1 MVEVLE
7 EDESRVRWSHDNGK
21 TWKYADIDELIE
33 AYEKEREQA
42 RETERTCEFCY
53 YRDFDENAYPCS
65 RCIRNESTKNM
76 CKPKELDHEHI
87 D

>member
-1 MVEVLE
+1 MMVGVLE

-33 AYEKEREQA
+33 AYEREREQA
-42 RETERTCEFCY
+42 REPERTCEFCY

-65 RCIRNESTKNM
+65 RCIHN
-76 CKPKELDHEHI
+76 KPMDDMWQPKGQEHGV
-87 D
+87 